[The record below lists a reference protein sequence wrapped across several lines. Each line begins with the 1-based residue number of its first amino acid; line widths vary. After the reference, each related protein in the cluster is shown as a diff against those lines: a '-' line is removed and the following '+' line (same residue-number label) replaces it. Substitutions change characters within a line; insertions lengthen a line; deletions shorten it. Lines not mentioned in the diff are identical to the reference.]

1 MIPMYSFMVSDFCF
15 FVFRFGSHCGGIVYI
30 LSCNTNCSKS
40 SLMLLMLVLV
50 MVSKDKIHPAAQ

>member
-1 MIPMYSFMVSDFCF
+1 MIPTCMYSFMVSDFCF

-40 SLMLLMLVLV
+40 SLMLLMAGTG
-50 MVSKDKIHPAAQ
+50 DGF